1 VGSVIKGVDT
11 LSIPSNQS
19 TVVAVVLLAV
29 VLGATLCL
37 VLLAVRRRRLVFE
50 ASVALKH
57 LTDLNFRFQ
66 SSVTRREPIKVEWKS
81 QANSKSKYDR
91 FDLSASMERGVLEY
105 EQWFKQELWL
115 RVEATQ
121 QFSLYRADA
130 DALAVGWLG
139 RSTHPRVSEKHF
151 VAIEKKAFGRRRLL
165 YPVPLAKISSAV
177 SYVSPKG
184 RNAYSR
190 HLEWDFAQLQ
200 NGLRRALEIRA
211 NQSTQQYLRQRE
223 RSLMTPS
230 LRVAILRR
238 DSSRCRMCGASAA
251 AGATLHIDHIVP
263 VSLGGQTV
271 PENLQTLC
279 DSCNYGKS
287 NKFVG

>member
-1 VGSVIKGVDT
+1 MAMVEGVGSLT
-11 LSIPSNQS
+11 TSS
-19 TVVAVVLLAV
+19 TQGTVWVVVLLAV
-29 VLGATLCL
+29 VLCATLAL
-37 VLLAVRRRRLVFE
+37 ILLGLRRRRLVYG

-57 LTDLNFRFQ
+57 LEDLNLRFQ
-66 SSVTRREPIKVEWKS
+66 PSVVHSAPIKVAWKT
-81 QANSKSKYDR
+81 QVNSKSKYDR
-91 FDLSASMERGVLEY
+91 FDLSAAMSRSVLDKE
-105 EQWFKQELWL
+105 EWFKQELSL
-115 RVEATQ
+115 RVLATQ
-121 QFSLYRADA
+121 NFSLYRADA

-139 RSTHPRVSEKHF
+139 RSTHPRVAEKHF
-151 VAIEKKAFGRRRLL
+151 VAIEKKAFAKRQFT
-165 YPVPLAKISSAV
+165 YPVPLAKITSTV

-184 RNAYSR
+184 QNSYAR
-190 HLEWDFAQLQ
+190 HLDWDFTQLQ
-200 NGLRRALEIRA
+200 NGLRAALEVRA

-223 RSLMTPS
+223 RSLMSAS

-238 DSSRCRMCGASAA
+238 DGSRCRMCGASAA

-287 NKFVG
+287 NKFIG

>member
-1 VGSVIKGVDT
+1 MVEEVDA
-11 LSIPSNQS
+11 LSLSSNQGAVL
-19 TVVAVVLLAV
+19 TVVLAV
-29 VLGATLCL
+29 VLGATLTL
-37 VLLAVRRRRLVFE
+37 VLLILRRRRLVFE

-57 LTDLNFRFQ
+57 LAELNLRFQ
-66 SSVTRREPIKVEWKS
+66 APVIQLAPIQIVWKS
-81 QANSKSKYDR
+81 QVNSKSKYDR
-91 FDLSASMERGVLEY
+91 FDLPAFMARSVLEY
-105 EQWFKQELWL
+105 EQWFKQELSL
-115 RVEATQ
+115 RVEATY
-121 QFSLYRADA
+121 QFSQYGVDA
-130 DALAVGWLG
+130 DAIAVGWLG

-151 VAIEKKAFGRRRLL
+151 AAIENKAFSKRQLR
-165 YPVPLAKISSAV
+165 YPVPRAKIVCTV

-184 RNAYSR
+184 QNSYSR
-190 HLEWDFAQLQ
+190 HLEWDFTQLQ
-200 NGLRRALEIRA
+200 NGLRNALEVRA

-238 DSSRCRMCGASAA
+238 DGSRCRMCGASAA

-271 PENLQTLC
+271 AENLQTLC

>member
-1 VGSVIKGVDT
+1 MVEELGSLASSSTQASVWA
-11 LSIPSNQS
+11 IPL
-19 TVVAVVLLAV
+19 VAL
-29 VLGATLCL
+29 VLGATLTL
-37 VLLAVRRRRLVFE
+37 VLLSLRRRRLVYGV
-50 ASVALKH
+50 SVALKH
-57 LTDLNFRFQ
+57 LADLNLRFQ
-66 SSVTRREPIKVEWKS
+66 PSVVHRAAIHVAWKA
-81 QANSKSKYDR
+81 QVNSKSKYDR
-91 FDLSASMERGVLEY
+91 FDLSAAMARSVLDNE
-105 EQWFKQELWL
+105 EWFKQELSL
-115 RVEATQ
+115 RVQATQ
-121 QFSLYRADA
+121 YFSLYRADA

-151 VAIEKKAFGRRRLL
+151 VAIEKKAFAKRQLA
-165 YPVPLAKISSAV
+165 YPVPMAKITSTV

-184 RNAYSR
+184 QNSYAR
-190 HLEWDFAQLQ
+190 HLDWDFAQLQ
-200 NGLRRALEIRA
+200 NGLRQALEVRA

-223 RSLMTPS
+223 RSLMSSS

-238 DSSRCRMCGASAA
+238 DGSRCRMCGASAS

-287 NKFVG
+287 NKFIG